1 MPLKVRP
8 PENVFCEPELGEE
21 PVSLAP
27 RRSMVGRP
35 GRRAGGLRM
44 TDEAGHR
51 CLPRRNARNGTEG
64 TQDTLSLW
72 EWEPAHAPEE
82 RGSACGTCGSGAGCC
97 LCFWFRLHL
106 PVDVYTFLTAQGL
119 GKNGKV
125 GSLGLYCLVRACG
138 PGILG

>member
-27 RRSMVGRP
+27 RRLMVGRP
-35 GRRAGGLRM
+35 GRHAGGLRM

-51 CLPRRNARNGTEG
+51 CLPRRNARNGAEG
-64 TQDTLSLW
+64 TQDTLSLR
-72 EWEPAHAPEE
+72 EREPAHAPEE
-82 RGSACGTCGSGAGCC
+82 RGTACGACDSGAGSC
-97 LCFWFRLHL
+97 LCFWFCLHL
-106 PVDVYTFLTAQGL
+106 LVDVFRFLTAQGL
-119 GKNGKV
+119 GKDGKV

-138 PGILG
+138 PGVLR